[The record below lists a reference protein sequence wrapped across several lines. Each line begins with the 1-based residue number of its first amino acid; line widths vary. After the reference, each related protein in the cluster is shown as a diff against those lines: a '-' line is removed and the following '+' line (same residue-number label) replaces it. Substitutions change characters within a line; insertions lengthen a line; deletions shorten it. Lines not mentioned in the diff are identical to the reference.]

1 MCPRCKEKQQAKKE
15 ISIVIFPQTLLLHF
29 KRFKKNP
36 FDGQVF
42 KKVQCLVVY
51 EENKLPIEKLIEKNP
66 IIVDLNNNHS
76 LNLDKMNLDDNSTT
90 TKQTNDEETNNVV
103 RKNNFIFL
111 ASLNHI
117 GESIN
122 GGHYVA
128 TAKRLAPTIRI
139 ISTVEEK
146 STTITDKELEKQEKV
161 FLFNDGIVSK
171 MEKFM
176 PTFESYMILYHQPSI
191 NI

>member
-1 MCPRCKEKQQAKKE
+1 M
-15 ISIVIFPQTLLLHF
+15 IHF

-51 EENKLPIEKLIEKNP
+51 EENKLPIEKLIEKKP

-76 LNLDKMNLDDNSTT
+76 LNLDKMNLDDNSTTTTT

-139 ISTVEEK
+139 ISAEEET
-146 STTITDKELEKQEKV
+146 STTTTTTNKELEKQEKV
-161 FLFNDGIVSK
+161 FLFNDGTVSK

-176 PTFESYMILYHQPSI
+176 PTFESYMIFYHQPSI